1 MKTLNLLAAAALV
14 AVPALTFAQSIQAP
28 VTRAQVVADLV
39 RVEKAGYDPAG
50 NSDNYP
56 ADIQAAEAKVA
67 ASEGIPAVQPET
79 RAQVR
84 KDLLQVEKAGYNPFR
99 VSNDYPA
106 DIQAA
111 EAKLSAQATTTV
123 STASTVSTATQ
134 PRVVKMASVQGGQAT
149 YRIDRP
155 RNPFFDGA

>member
-1 MKTLNLLAAAALV
+1 MKTLNLLAAALV

-39 RVEKAGYDPAG
+39 RVEKAGYDPAA

-67 ASEGIPAVQPET
+67 ASEGIAAVQPET

-84 KDLLQVEKAGYNPFR
+84 NDLLQVEKAGYNPFR

-111 EAKLSAQATTTV
+111 EAKLSSQTATT
-123 STASTVSTATQ
+123 ASVKSTATQ
-134 PRVVKMASVQGGQAT
+134 PRLVQMASVQGGQAT